1 MRGGAGPVPVNHT
14 LAPPLAEEGV
24 GHVSVNHASGRG
36 LKPSITVGAERR
48 AVHHMRAGLGA
59 VNHPLPNQVAALG
72 RSLAA
77 ERGRSLIEGGALR
90 ALEIAVGGAQARVGG
105 ACRALDRAKERLRL
119 QQVGGAWGEGAEP
132 LTGRGGSSDR
142 KGRGYIWGWSL

>member
-1 MRGGAGPVPVNHT
+1 M
-14 LAPPLAEEGV
+14 
-24 GHVSVNHASGRG
+24 G
-36 LKPSITVGAERR
+36 LSIT
-48 AVHHMRAGLGA
+48 
-59 VNHPLPNQVAALG
+59 PLPNQVAALG

-132 LTGRGGSSDR
+132 LTGRGGATFGGGASD
-142 KGRGYIWGWSL
+142 GVWLRGGKEGVVRGVVCEGGGANGVEFGGAGWGHGGEGLEGVEPPARGWSQDGVWL

>member
-1 MRGGAGPVPVNHT
+1 MSVTAWPRLSLRRGGACRCQSPKWAGQGVATHHGGGAWSCQSSGPGDVNH
-14 LAPPLAEEGV
+14 
-24 GHVSVNHASGRG
+24 S
-36 LKPSITVGAERR
+36 
-48 AVHHMRAGLGA
+48 
-59 VNHPLPNQVAALG
+59 LPNQVAALG

-119 QQVGGAWGEGAEP
+119 QQVGGAWA
-132 LTGRGGSSDR
+132 LRGRG
-142 KGRGYIWGWSL
+142 L